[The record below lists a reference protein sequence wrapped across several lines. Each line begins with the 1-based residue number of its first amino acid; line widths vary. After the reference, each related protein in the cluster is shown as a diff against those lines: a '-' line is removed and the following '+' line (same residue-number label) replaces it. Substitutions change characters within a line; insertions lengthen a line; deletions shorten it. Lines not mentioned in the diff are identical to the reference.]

1 MYDACIY
8 DAANFVT
15 NEQGDSRSRI
25 NRISFDEDEDGGGD
39 ADKLMIEL
47 KHLLWGELS

>member
-1 MYDACIY
+1 MYGACIY
-8 DAANFVT
+8 DTAEILLRTNGRT

-39 ADKLMIEL
+39 ADD
-47 KHLLWGELS
+47 